1 MDKHNIRGRGNLH
14 MNSERIEEITVLSG
28 KNRAGGE
35 PENFDEIIIRPGDTL
50 SIVGPT
56 GSGKSAFITDIE
68 IFARNDTAT
77 GRTILVN
84 GAHPPPEDYIRDPAK
99 NRWH

>member
-1 MDKHNIRGRGNLH
+1 MND
-14 MNSERIEEITVLSG
+14 MNSEAIEEITILPG
-28 KNRAGGE
+28 KNRSGE

-68 IFARNDTAT
+68 IFPE
-77 GRTILVN
+77 TIRLP
-84 GAHPPPEDYIRDPAK
+84 GEPY
-99 NRWH
+99 W